1 MRMSRHSHNSV
12 NSKKLVAKFRK
23 EKIKKKQKNRRIYVR
38 SIRSCEC
45 LCSEFSL
52 AQQKRTKEGLG
63 PVLAGQRGSA
73 HRTDM
78 KMSGFIR
85 QRGRGTGR
93 RWESSALPVHC
104 HAWHCRLTG
113 VVGRAG
119 WKGAGRKGLT
129 SQSWPFIQNVRKCR
143 VSSPPPWM
151 WMCTDVFEDH
161 FVDEV
166 LSVVLNVKGLYGW
179 CSVWLCGFF
188 LGVFFCCLFLQ
199 TWSPSTKNVNTVK
212 GFKLHVF
219 FS

>member
-1 MRMSRHSHNSV
+1 MSMSRHSHNSV

-113 VVGRAG
+113 VVGRVG
-119 WKGAGRKGLT
+119 WKGAGRKAGLSFKT
-129 SQSWPFIQNVRKCR
+129 YGNVAFLRRLPECGCAL
-143 VSSPPPWM
+143 
-151 WMCTDVFEDH
+151 MCLRIT
-161 FVDEV
+161 
-166 LSVVLNVKGLYGW
+166 LLMKS
-179 CSVWLCGFF
+179 
-188 LGVFFCCLFLQ
+188 
-199 TWSPSTKNVNTVK
+199 
-212 GFKLHVF
+212 
-219 FS
+219 